1 MKSFD
6 VTLVVKTNVVVDEN
20 ATEEQIAEIAI
31 HKMLQ
36 NPSEYLTIEN
46 LDEVAGGGAFS
57 NIPRVPT
64 KNIDDKLRE
73 NI

>member
-1 MKSFD
+1 MTKSFD

-36 NPSEYLTIEN
+36 NPSEYLPIEN
-46 LDEVAGGGAFS
+46 LDEVK
-57 NIPRVPT
+57 IYLE
-64 KNIDDKLRE
+64 D
-73 NI
+73 